1 MGRHVLS
8 VPRKFDNSRS
18 LLHATDTEKKLS
30 LFYVVGMI
38 SFTLGCLSYTP
49 LVPYILEYR
58 WYFFIAASACFF
70 CLNVRDLLVV
80 VHQSIPSPS
89 GEPDLP
95 KFGKPVSIF
104 NADTISAT
112 LLLAGSLMLGNAG
125 VLAKMSGDDDLTS
138 KWQLIGSF
146 AAYLIGYGVN
156 TMNFH
161 PDAIDVVET
170 RNAVVFQMS
179 MSTTLNLIGALVDT
193 IGSSDNEYLQTTL
206 KAWLHGIAGVIAL
219 GAAFVN
225 HFHTIAFMSNEEIL
239 FAEQRFKVVQAR
251 KEEEAVQNQTNLKQK
266 LWNALMQSANYLSLR
281 KSKTGKYSQI
291 SDQGSGLD
299 SDPELIVDVK
309 GSSSDDDGDREGS
322 RGSGNMSD
330 LSSFDDSM
338 MDSSFDGSKRSLGQ
352 LSQDLLVDEDG
363 IWPERDEADDAFKIN
378 PELGG
383 YGERTADRLEEKPK
397 RERRKREKENLKE
410 QSVPGSLSPGRNHS
424 ERGRRRARSPS
435 HEF

>member
-8 VPRKFDNSRS
+8 VPRNFDDSRS
-18 LLHATDTEKKLS
+18 LLHATATEKKLS
-30 LFYVVGMI
+30 LFYVAGMI

-58 WYFFIAASACFF
+58 WNFFIAASACFF
-70 CLNVRDLLVV
+70 CLNVRDLLII
-80 VHQSIPSPS
+80 VHQSIPAPS
-89 GEPDLP
+89 GEPDGP
-95 KFGKPVSIF
+95 NFDNQVSIF
-104 NADTISAT
+104 NADTTSAT
-112 LLLAGSLMLGNAG
+112 FLLAGSLMLGNAG
-125 VLAKMSGDDDLTS
+125 VLAKMSADDDLTS

-146 AAYLIGYGVN
+146 AAYLVGYGVN

-161 PDAIDVVET
+161 PDAIDIVET

-225 HFHTIAFMSNEEIL
+225 HFHTLAFMSNEEIL

-251 KEEEAVQNQTNLKQK
+251 KEEDAVQNQTSMKQK

-281 KSKTGKYSQI
+281 KSKTGKYVQV

-309 GSSSDDDGDREGS
+309 GSSSDDDGDHDGS
-322 RGSGNMSD
+322 RGSGTMSD

-338 MDSSFDGSKRSLGQ
+338 MSSSFDESKRSLGQ
-352 LSQDLLVDEDG
+352 LSHDSLVDEDSK
-363 IWPERDEADDAFKIN
+363 WTEREEADDTFEIN
-378 PELGG
+378 PELEG
-383 YGERTADRLEEKPK
+383 YNERTAGRFEDKPK
-397 RERRKREKENLKE
+397 REPRKREKEKLKK
-410 QSVPGSLSPGRNHS
+410 QGVRGSLSPGRNHS

-435 HEF
+435 HRF